1 MSKFKIGDLV
11 EIVDDSCMFWNFKGE
26 RVVLEESSSDSF
38 DFNVTFDNWLVQ
50 LWVDISEIKMA
61 MPFKVGDK
69 VVCKYGREESIHSML
84 SETQFIAINS
94 DWDFSIEC
102 FSEFKLIKEELKVG
116 DIVKNSYWEECTILQ
131 FLGKDTTY
139 NNNLL
144 VKDYDWDF
152 IVIDWDRLIK

>member
-1 MSKFKIGDLV
+1 MSKFKEGDLV
-11 EIVDDSCMFWNFKGE
+11 EITEWNYHCFKSWDIGVIQFRE
-26 RVVLEESSSDSF
+26 GDNSWDVLVKSSNQTIREESLKLAYK
-38 DFNVTFDNWLVQ
+38 FN
-50 LWVDISEIKMA
+50 
-61 MPFKVGDK
+61 VGDK
-69 VVCKYGREESIHSML
+69 VVDEYGREEVVHSIL
-84 SETQFIAINS
+84 SEDRFVAVNS
-94 DWDFSIEC
+94 YWNFSCES

-131 FLGKDTTY
+131 FLGKDTTI